1 MKEFELPYD
10 LYGLDSVQVLNVIY
24 KRRLTCNNNK
34 PIDQFKV
41 TFERMNGMVREMKLS
56 KKNHKRQI

>member
-10 LYGLDSVQVLNVIY
+10 VYGLDSVQVLNVIY
-24 KRRLTCNNNK
+24 KRRLTCNKNK
-34 PIDQFKV
+34 LIDQFKV
-41 TFERMNGMVREMKLS
+41 TFERMNGMAREMKLS